1 MTMTEIG
8 RHASEA
14 VLRKLIAKGYGV
26 DAAGRRAIEARVEA
40 AVELA
45 TAKRHVEDVRKREAP
60 KVESMAE
67 RIERSDRVQKSFHDA
82 IVDYQRAHGC
92 SREHAIDR
100 VLLSPT
106 VSEYHRL
113 DAAVAKLGAR
123 QRFPEKSPEEMRT
136 DLNPPGDE
144 NVIADVN
151 DLIQRIAAQQ
161 MRAHPALNKAQA
173 VEQAIH
179 HPDVA
184 AAHVAEKRRKGLA
197 M

>member
-1 MTMTEIG
+1 MTMADV
-8 RHASEA
+8 RKHATDE
-14 VLRKLIAKGYGV
+14 VLRKLIAKGYGI

-45 TAKRHVEDVRKREAP
+45 TAKRHVEDVRKREEP
-60 KVESMAE
+60 KMES
-67 RIERSDRVQKSFHDA
+67 RVGKIERSERVQKNFHDA
-82 IVDYQRAHGC
+82 IVEYQKAHGC
-92 SREHAIDR
+92 SREHAIDK

-144 NVIADVN
+144 NVIADVD

-173 VEQAIH
+173 VERAIH
-179 HPDVA
+179 HRDVV